1 MAAARQFIAPFRR
14 KGVAPKAPEDRGVS
28 SLLSSSD
35 LSSGLRPAPSRSGKQ
50 KEGPFMGRLR
60 ANFARLGNP
69 MQDCHLRKE
78 PNVTCFPSRPHFATV
93 EMTMC
98 RAPDSRSSIPTP
110 TPTPATPS
118 GAPPIFDPSRSAAA
132 RPPRPLP
139 PERSEH
145 NPWHRGPEGPMDA
158 ICPSAAKRQAPSGIQ
173 PPRRLVFNNR

>member
-1 MAAARQFIAPFRR
+1 
-14 KGVAPKAPEDRGVS
+14 
-28 SLLSSSD
+28 
-35 LSSGLRPAPSRSGKQ
+35 
-50 KEGPFMGRLR
+50 MGRLR

-98 RAPDSRSSIPTP
+98 RAPDSRSSISI
-110 TPTPATPS
+110 PTPAAPS

-132 RPPRPLP
+132 HPPRPLP

-145 NPWHRGPEGPMDA
+145 NPWHRGPKARWMPYAPLPRSGRSLREYSRPADWYLTTDDSISILTEILRFTQDDEWEAGL
-158 ICPSAAKRQAPSGIQ
+158 PSHQLLATKKAPG
-173 PPRRLVFNNR
+173 